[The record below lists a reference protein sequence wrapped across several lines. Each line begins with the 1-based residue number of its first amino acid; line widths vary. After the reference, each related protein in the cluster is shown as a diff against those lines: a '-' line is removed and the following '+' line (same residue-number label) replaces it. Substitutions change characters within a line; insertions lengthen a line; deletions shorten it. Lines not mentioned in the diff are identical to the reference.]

1 MTILLSELKEI
12 TPTRVSV
19 DGVPVCL
26 VRFGDDVRAIHDV
39 CSHQEWTLSEG
50 MVFDR
55 AVECD
60 LHGSSFD
67 MDTGKP
73 TSLPAIK
80 PVPTYAVSVDGD
92 VVTVDVSTILNG
104 ATAPD
109 HY

>member
-1 MTILLSELKEI
+1 MTISLSELKDV
-12 TPTRVSV
+12 TPTRVMV

-26 VRFGDDVRAIHDV
+26 VRFGDDIRAIHDV
-39 CSHQEWTLSEG
+39 CSHQEWTLSDG

-55 AVECD
+55 TVECD
-60 LHGSSFD
+60 LHGSCFD

-80 PVPTYAVSVDGD
+80 PVPTYAVTVDGD
-92 VVTVDVSTILNG
+92 VVSVDVTTILNG